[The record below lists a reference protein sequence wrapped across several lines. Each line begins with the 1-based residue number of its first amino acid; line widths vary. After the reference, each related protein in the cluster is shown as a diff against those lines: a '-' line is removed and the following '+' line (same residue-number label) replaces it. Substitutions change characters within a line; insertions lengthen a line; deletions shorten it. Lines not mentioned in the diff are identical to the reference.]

1 MLCIHLCNKPGY
13 CFGFAQLKF
22 LNNKSLFRSIGFS
35 NQFIKLIFC
44 FLLVFMIGNL
54 NCIYAFSSSASSSI
68 FEWDTGCY
76 FCNSAPLIDTRLCEI
91 YGEGEPDVSIGADVN
106 SDEKISGYYSLDG
119 SGGITPPTGTLIYVQ
134 GILRINKNFRGNSL
148 RFKMGDGAKIII
160 ENDGSFYAAGCKFF
174 SCDKMW
180 RGIEAVTARTISF
193 VNSKIEDAEYA
204 ISIGP
209 KPNIGLVNTEFSLN
223 FAGIRNLG
231 KAINLGACVGNTFRG
246 DQYLDMREHYNTD
259 DEIVNHYVAGTPY
272 AGILLNN
279 GTISIGRSSGTNNFI
294 FSRVLFGILATNFS
308 TLVVNGCN
316 FNHIYGTDLDPL
328 GAGIWIENSTLK
340 CHRSSF
346 SDIFYTGIVGEE
358 SKLDIK
364 NSNFSHCVFGILSS
378 YNIMGEQI
386 NISGNTFTMNTNL
399 FQETKT
405 SNASLDNFGIWLS
418 RSSGSAG
425 LINTIYQN
433 KFYIGGSNTNAFS
446 VWIAET
452 SGSYGGEQL
461 RFYENKS
468 TITSSQ
474 DMVCGYK
481 LMCHYSNF
489 ITVEMD
495 TFYFNNSSLLSMRNS
510 ITAEDALGRSHQI
523 LSNRF
528 SSTSSRTMNI
538 GFYGENFPN
547 ANYCDNQFNNVRNCF
562 FFTGNCDRSS
572 LATSLFQNSNL
583 GIYIGD
589 KASETGRIGEQ
600 DRKSNVWDCTIPLG
614 SSAAINA
621 TNFQKSLFYIE
632 TSNCDK
638 FPQSGISPSSGWF
651 ISSGNN
657 TSNGCYTPSIGDTCN
672 EINGFSVFEKD
683 IFANTYPEGPANGIH
698 IFNADYQ
705 LLYRIWDD
713 LSKLNC
719 DTLAQDY
726 FTANRNSTAGKLSQ
740 VFNAIK
746 LKIEIPSFIQ
756 DELDAIQEDRDELYY
771 SIDTLNEN
779 YSWVDTLFVDTV
791 YQNALLQFQDDLFN
805 LANQEDS
812 LYAEILDYRV
822 DAFDAL
828 LVQNAAIATDSIWE
842 DNLKFMNEFI
852 ILLLTGEAEA
862 SDFDQVEAIA
872 DQNFGEGGIAVLHA
886 RVWFPQYSDD
896 ISLVKNQDRLP
907 EGEILE
913 SELVL
918 ENAVEIYPVPSV
930 TNTVTIRSDNSIKLV
945 NVMDSEG
952 RILISK
958 VLRESQ
964 YHTLDLTALQ
974 AGVYLMELK
983 FWDGSKSIKK
993 IMKQ

>member
-1 MLCIHLCNKPGY
+1 
-13 CFGFAQLKF
+13 
-22 LNNKSLFRSIGFS
+22 
-35 NQFIKLIFC
+35 
-44 FLLVFMIGNL
+44 MIGNL
-54 NCIYAFSSSASSSI
+54 NSIYAFSSSASPSI
-68 FEWDTGCY
+68 FEWDSGSY

-91 YGEGEPDVSIGADVN
+91 YGEGEPNVSIGADVN

-223 FAGIRNLG
+223 FVGIRNLG

-246 DQYLDMREHYNTD
+246 DQYLDMREYYNTD

-294 FSRVLFGILATNFS
+294 FSRVLYGILATNFS

-316 FNHIYGTDLDPL
+316 FNHIYSTDLDPW

-340 CHRSSF
+340 CNRSSF
-346 SDIFYTGIVGEE
+346 SDIFYAGIFAHE
-358 SKLDIK
+358 SKFDAI
-364 NSNFSHCVFGILSS
+364 NSTFSHCTNGIFSVS
-378 YNIMGEQI
+378 NILGELI
-386 NISGNTFTMNTNL
+386 NIVGNTFTMNTNL

-468 TITSSQ
+468 TITSTQ
-474 DMVCGYK
+474 DMICGYK
-481 LMCHYSNF
+481 LSCHYSNF

-495 TFYFNNSSLLSMRNS
+495 TFYFNNSSLLGMRNS
-510 ITAEDALGRSHQI
+510 VTAEDALGIGHQI

-528 SSTSSRTMNI
+528 TSTSSRTMNI

-589 KASETGRIGEQ
+589 KAFEKGRIGIQ
-600 DRKSNVWDCTIPLG
+600 DRKSNVWDCPIPM
-614 SSAAINA
+614 SSDAAINA
-621 TNFQKSLFYIE
+621 TDYILSKIYIE
-632 TSNCDK
+632 SDNCDK
-638 FPQSGISPSSGWF
+638 FPTTGISPIVDWFVRSGQ
-651 ISSGNN
+651 N

-698 IFNADYQ
+698 IFNTDYQ
-705 LLYRIWDD
+705 LLYRIWND
-713 LSKLNC
+713 SSILNC

-740 VFNAIK
+740 VLNAIK
-746 LKIEIPSFIQ
+746 LEIEIPTAIQ
-756 DELDAIQEDRDELYY
+756 DELDAIQVDRDELYY

-791 YQNALLQFQDDLFN
+791 YQNALLQFQEDLFN
-805 LANQEDS
+805 LANLEDS
-812 LYAEILDYRV
+812 LYAEVIEYRLDE
-822 DAFDAL
+822 FETL
-828 LVQNAAIATDSIWE
+828 LTLNAAIATDSIWE

-852 ILLLTGEAEA
+852 ILLLTGEAES

-872 DQNFGEGGIAVLHA
+872 DQNFDEGGIAVLHA
-886 RVWFPQYSDD
+886 RVWFPQYSDE
-896 ISLVKNQDRLP
+896 SSFVKIKDQLP

-918 ENAVEIYPVPSV
+918 TNDVKIYPVPSV
-930 TNTVTIRSDNSIKLV
+930 TNTVTIRSDSRIKSV
-945 NVMDSEG
+945 NVMDAEG
-952 RILISK
+952 HILISK
-958 VLRESQ
+958 VFRESL
-964 YHTLDLTALQ
+964 YHTLDITALQ
-974 AGVYLMELK
+974 AGVYLIELK
-983 FWDGSKSIKK
+983 FWDGSKSVKK